1 MWNCLCDCGNEI
13 VVSTG
18 DLRSGHT
25 KSCGCWKTEQSIKTG
40 KNSAKQLT
48 NQRFGMLV
56 ALEPT
61 DKRSGA
67 CVVWKCRCDCGNIHY
82 VSAGELVNN
91 NNNNNHRG
99 TFSCGCIKSK
109 GEQIINNILL
119 EHNIEFERQKTF
131 ESCRNP
137 ITNHIL
143 FFDFYLPKQH
153 ILIEYD
159 GVQHFT
165 SSTTSSWNTDENLVI
180 TQQRDEVKNNWC
192 KENNIPLI
200 RIPYTQLQN
209 LSWKFLQT
217 LIEEVLTNENI
228 GNRCKH

>member
-1 MWNCLCDCGNEI
+1 
-13 VVSTG
+13 
-18 DLRSGHT
+18 
-25 KSCGCWKTEQSIKTG
+25 
-40 KNSAKQLT
+40 
-48 NQRFGMLV
+48 MLV

-61 DKRSGA
+61 DKRSGT

-91 NNNNNHRG
+91 SHRG
-99 TFSCGCIKSK
+99 IFSCGCVKSK

-137 ITNHIL
+137 VTNHIL
-143 FFDFYLPKQH
+143 FFDFYLPKQR

-165 SSTTSSWNTDENLVI
+165 SFTTSSWNTDENLVI
-180 TQQRDEVKNNWC
+180 TQQRDEIKNNWC

-200 RIPYTQLQN
+200 RIPYTQFKN
-209 LSWKFLQT
+209 LSWDFLQI
-217 LIEEVLTNENI
+217 LIKEALTNENT
-228 GNRCKH
+228 GN